1 LISKQVTKN
10 NLGICLTTSTQIA
23 SSKHP
28 SNCFKSKSGS
38 NNNACAF
45 EKHLAISEVQEMVE
59 GRGIQSHPK
68 GKTTATRQS
77 TDEITRKIAP
87 SNIQIRRAEGYY
99 AIPANLVEVLQ
110 QDHL

>member
-1 LISKQVTKN
+1 MGSDFKPVPRLHPQNIQA
-10 NLGICLTTSTQIA
+10 IA
-23 SSKHP
+23 SNP
-28 SNCFKSKSGS
+28 QSGS
-38 NNNACAF
+38 DNNACTF

-59 GRGIQSHPK
+59 GRGIQSHPQ

-77 TDEITRKIAP
+77 TDERRRKIAP
-87 SNIQIRRAEGYY
+87 SDIQLRRAEGYS

>member
-1 LISKQVTKN
+1 LTFKKATWN
-10 NLGICLTTSTQIA
+10 NLGIRPKTRLHPQNIEPTA
-23 SSKHP
+23 SNP
-28 SNCFKSKSGS
+28 QSGS
-38 NNNACAF
+38 NNNACTF

-68 GKTTATRQS
+68 RRTTATRQS
-77 TDEITRKIAP
+77 TDERRRKIAP
-87 SNIQIRRAEGYY
+87 SDIQIRRAEGYS